1 MMHEVGSLDESGGNI
16 FIIFNELISWL
27 QRQPLLLQLLFLQ
40 LLLQLILLLLQF
52 ITHCSIVVLQKVRS
66 DAAVILLHR
75 ELCWLRGVRCWRVL

>member
-40 LLLQLILLLLQF
+40 LLLQLILLLQF

-66 DAAVILLHR
+66 DAAVILLHQ
-75 ELCWLRGVRCWRVL
+75 ESWLRGVRCWRVL

>member
-16 FIIFNELISWL
+16 FIIFNELIRWL

-40 LLLQLILLLLQF
+40 LLLQF

-66 DAAVILLHR
+66 DAAVILLHQ

>member
-66 DAAVILLHR
+66 DAAVILLHQ
-75 ELCWLRGVRCWRVL
+75 ELCWLRDVRCWRVL